1 MWFNAEGEQ
10 RLKDSYTTD
19 DTLVYNEEAMQHF
32 DLFLAQLK
40 VLQPSSKTG
49 LKISVFSLFGFLC
62 VPAHTNSLPVFCQR
76 LKYDCCLL
84 LSVCSRLGNPQEK
97 KSHLSC

>member
-10 RLKDSYTTD
+10 RLKDSYATD

-32 DLFLAQLK
+32 DLFLAQSK

-49 LKISVFSLFGFLC
+49 LKKGVFPYMAFYSFTYQQLAC
-62 VPAHTNSLPVFCQR
+62 I
-76 LKYDCCLL
+76 
-84 LSVCSRLGNPQEK
+84 LSK
-97 KSHLSC
+97 TKI